1 MDSIVHFMS
10 FHYLLDS
17 YYLKVYITEKT
28 SAHVLIFKTHYCPQ
42 TCVLLYSM
50 IYRIENAIPGVDILI
65 FIYSLEMI
73 PYKYYWQTKNQKL
86 YRKTRLFRV

>member
-10 FHYLLDS
+10 FHYSLDS

-73 PYKYYWQTKNQKL
+73 PY
-86 YRKTRLFRV
+86 